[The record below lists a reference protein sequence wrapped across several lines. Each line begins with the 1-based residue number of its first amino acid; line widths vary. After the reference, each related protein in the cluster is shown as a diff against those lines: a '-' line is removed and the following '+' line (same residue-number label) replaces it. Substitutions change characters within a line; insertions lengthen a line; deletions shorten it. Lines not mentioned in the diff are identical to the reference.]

1 MTENYGKE
9 LLDNCLNLYI
19 KGTLEQY
26 GLSKSAAL
34 EIVSNLTK
42 VSPEQL
48 ENLRQERINNI
59 KSTFDKSNDT
69 LKSMLSR

>member
-9 LLDNCLNLYI
+9 LLDRCLDLYV
-19 KGTLEQY
+19 KGGLEQY

-48 ENLRQERINNI
+48 ENLRQERYNKISQSFNSSNEVIKNI
-59 KSTFDKSNDT
+59 I
-69 LKSMLSR
+69 SR

>member
-9 LLDNCLNLYI
+9 LLEKCLDLYV
-19 KGTLEQY
+19 KGGLEQY

-48 ENLRQERINNI
+48 ESLRQERINRISESFN
-59 KSTFDKSNDT
+59 SSNEV
-69 LKSMLSR
+69 LKNLASR

>member
-26 GLSKSAAL
+26 GLSKSTAL

>member
-1 MTENYGKE
+1 MTDNYGKE

-48 ENLRQERINNI
+48 ESLRQERINRISGSFN
-59 KSTFDKSNDT
+59 SSNDV
-69 LKSMLSR
+69 LKNLASR

>member
-9 LLDNCLNLYI
+9 LLENCLNLYI

>member
-34 EIVSNLTK
+34 KIVSNLTK

-48 ENLRQERINNI
+48 ESLRQERINNI
-59 KSTFDKSNDT
+59 KSTFNKSNDT

>member
-48 ENLRQERINNI
+48 ESLRQERINNI
-59 KSTFDKSNDT
+59 KSTFNKSNDT

>member
-9 LLDNCLNLYI
+9 LLEKCLDLYV
-19 KGTLEQY
+19 KGALEQY

>member
-48 ENLRQERINNI
+48 ESLRQERINNI

>member
-59 KSTFDKSNDT
+59 KSTFNKSNDT